1 MGIFSKQSRAKSQL
15 SATTLIAKGSHISGE
30 LKVESSIQVDG
41 LVEGELHVDKT
52 LVISEIGVIRGEIFA
67 DHLIIN
73 GLFEGTGHAGKI
85 EILNKGRVNGTLF
98 SDDLSIEQGGRFTG
112 NTHPS
117 PEHQVVDFKDA
128 KAAAEG

>member
-30 LKVESSIQVDG
+30 LKIESSIQIDG
-41 LVEGELHVDKT
+41 LVEGKLQVDKM
-52 LVISEIGVIRGEIFA
+52 LVISESGVVYGEIFA

-73 GLFEGTGHAGKI
+73 GQFEGTGHAAKI

-112 NTHPS
+112 NTHAA
-117 PEHQVVDFKDA
+117 PEHQVVDFQEA
-128 KAAAEG
+128 KAVAES

>member
-1 MGIFSKQSRAKSQL
+1 MGIFSKQSRAKSQF

-30 LKVESSIQVDG
+30 LKIESSIQIDG
-41 LVEGELHVDKT
+41 LVEGKLQVDKT
-52 LVISEIGVIRGEIFA
+52 LVISESGVVYGEIFA

-73 GLFEGTGHAGKI
+73 GQFEGTGHAAKI

-112 NTHPS
+112 NTHAAS
-117 PEHQVVDFKDA
+117 EHQVVDFQEA
-128 KAAAEG
+128 KAVAES